1 MKFWPKLSGSLKNL
15 SSVKG
20 LSILPDDLFFY
31 IFALNSILLMR
42 GRFFYSLLIIVVV
55 LCSCRNSANSK
66 NEFIFPEADSVPIG
80 EAEKLSAEAIAEI
93 SKNISSPVEIA
104 NLLQLLSV
112 PFSPDYLASS
122 IDANKQTT
130 AFDKALTL
138 GILGADLGYLNMYEK
153 TGSSI
158 DILSSIRKLAEGIR
172 VGQFFDFETIKRLSL
187 NKSNLDSLL
196 LLSID
201 SYTQID
207 EYLRNDKRGQLSA
220 LMIIGVWIEAQ
231 YLATQV
237 VRQYPDQMLKDRIGE
252 QKIILNDLI
261 LLASPY
267 CSRDKEF
274 NSLCKD
280 LQEIKNAYREVR
292 ITYTLGEPV
301 SLEKDG
307 GLVIEQTETS
317 TVDMT
322 DEQLSGIVE
331 VTKNIRN
338 KLITNN

>member
-1 MKFWPKLSGSLKNL
+1 MKGIA
-15 SSVKG
+15 
-20 LSILPDDLFFY
+20 ILVLLVSFFAC
-31 IFALNSILLMR
+31 F
-42 GRFFYSLLIIVVV
+42 
-55 LCSCRNSANSK
+55 SCRNSPKKAS
-66 NEFIFPEADSVPIG
+66 EFVFPETDSIPVG
-80 EAEKLSAEAIAEI
+80 EAEKLSAEAIADI
-93 SKNISSPVEIA
+93 SNNITSPVEIA
-104 NLLQLLSV
+104 NLLQLMNV

-122 IDANKQTT
+122 IDANKQPT

-158 DILSSIRKLAEGIR
+158 DILSSIRKLAEGLR
-172 VGQFFDFETIKRLSL
+172 VSQFFDFETIKRLSL

-196 LLSID
+196 FLSID

-207 EYLRNDKRGQLSA
+207 KYLRDSDRGQLSA

-237 VRQYPDQMLKDRIGE
+237 VKKYPDPMLKDRIGE

-261 LLASPY
+261 MLASPY
-267 CSRDKEF
+267 CNRDTEF
-274 NSLCKD
+274 NSLCRR
-280 LQEIKNAYREVR
+280 LQEIKDQYRDIR

-301 SLEKDG
+301 SVEKNG

-317 TVDMT
+317 MVEMT
-322 DEQLSGIVE
+322 DEQLAEIIGITGAV
-331 VTKNIRN
+331 RD
-338 KLITNN
+338 KLVLNN